1 MADGTTAA
9 DWEDY
14 GEFINR
20 VELEQ
25 HHSARPTPLAVRL
38 LHNNKDDLVLARH
51 AIEEDYHEVDEWLH
65 QELDQCEHI
74 DLDQSLCVAVEHD
87 KWDEAVVDLKDSM
100 ISTIHEVVPEEK
112 LAEADD
118 KINTMFKRLKFTK
131 STKQGIDLVDLNF
144 EREGLQLMAGWAVVY
159 WKDEKHKYFAFA
171 QAGCAWQNNE
181 AYALRS
187 GTMCNNKI
195 LGKAGNW
202 LKYKSMGNL
211 LVSLGDKTI
220 TDAACS

>member
-74 DLDQSLCVAVEHD
+74 DLDGSMCVAVEHD
-87 KWDEAVVDLKDSM
+87 KWDEVSAEMKEVM
-100 ISTIHEVVPEEK
+100 ISTVHEAAPDHKV
-112 LAEADD
+112 AEIDN
-118 KINTMFKRLKFTK
+118 KINKLFKMLKIVK
-131 STKQGIDLVDLNF
+131 AKKQQIDLIDLHF
-144 EREGLQLMAGWAVVY
+144 ENDGIQLMAGWAVVF
-159 WKDEKHKYFAFA
+159 WADEEHKYFGFA
-171 QAGCAWQNNE
+171 QAGCAWQRNE
-181 AYALRS
+181 AYALKS
-187 GTMCNNKI
+187 GHHCNTKI
-195 LGKAGNW
+195 LDKAGKW
-202 LKYKSMGNL
+202 LKYKSFGNL
-211 LVSLGDKTI
+211 LHALGGCD
-220 TDAACS
+220 